1 MGVPVV
7 CDRLSAIV
15 FCGYFRFEM
24 SDLFE
29 KKLFLS
35 PAARRRGGKAGFALG
50 RILSVIFFVIA
61 LGMFF
66 GGLFFWLQKRQASWI
81 PERPRGFAPRRRCC
95 PEN

>member
-1 MGVPVV
+1 
-7 CDRLSAIV
+7 
-15 FCGYFRFEM
+15 M

-66 GGLFFWLQKRQASWI
+66 GGLFFWLQKRRNAAA
-81 PERPRGFAPRRRCC
+81 FAPGVLHPTGSGAGAVSYTHLDVYKRQIL
-95 PEN
+95 P

>member
-1 MGVPVV
+1 
-7 CDRLSAIV
+7 
-15 FCGYFRFEM
+15 M

-66 GGLFFWLQKRQASWI
+66 GGKTAIGNYIRAFKKNMIDSNSVRI
-81 PERPRGFAPRRRCC
+81 VR
-95 PEN
+95 

>member
-1 MGVPVV
+1 
-7 CDRLSAIV
+7 
-15 FCGYFRFEM
+15 M

-66 GGLFFWLQKRQASWI
+66 GGLFFWLQKRQASPGFRSGRADLRHAGDVVRRI
-81 PERPRGFAPRRRCC
+81 ESRSERQGGL
-95 PEN
+95 